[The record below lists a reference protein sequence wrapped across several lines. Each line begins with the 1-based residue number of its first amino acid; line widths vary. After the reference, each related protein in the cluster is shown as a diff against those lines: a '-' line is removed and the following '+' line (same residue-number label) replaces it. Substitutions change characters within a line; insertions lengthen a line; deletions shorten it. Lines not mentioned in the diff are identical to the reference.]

1 MQHDIHR
8 SLRMLRDR
16 ERGINPDP
24 AWVSATRSRLLMQ
37 VRNTIA
43 TPEVAAKNRRFIAMA
58 YPSLLRVV
66 RAPALV
72 VLSVIAV
79 VFGGSLASVR
89 AADQSLPGDALF
101 MLKLVTE
108 QTRIA
113 FEKSKVGKVKLKV
126 EFTKRRANEL
136 KTIVTTPVSNKE
148 ERVNKAADI
157 LKQDLHTLKEQL
169 RDVKDDA
176 TAKNNDAVV
185 EAAKVVEKETV
196 EVVKTLKET
205 SKDELT
211 SDAKMKMA
219 DAEAQAA
226 DVGIQAVEVLV
237 TANAADGQKVT
248 SEELAITISQ
258 HMQVVQTTV
267 DSILQDSASSSLTMF
282 ASSTESTTSTL
293 MNASTTDAMAKD
305 AAVTLQQVQVLMGES
320 NPAEAIT
327 KLKEASTKTFLAQTE
342 VQKTAAASPVDG
354 AALGGNASSTPQV
367 VNSALEPEEED
378 IATTTKN
385 GG

>member
-24 AWVSATRSRLLMQ
+24 AWVSATRNRLLMQ

-72 VLSVIAV
+72 ALSVIAV

-148 ERVNKAADI
+148 ARVNKAADI

-169 RDVKDDA
+169 KDVKDDV
-176 TAKNNDAVV
+176 TAKNDDAVV

-258 HMQVVQTTV
+258 HVQVVQTTV
-267 DSILQDSASSSLTMF
+267 DSILQDSASSSLAMF

-293 MNASTTDAMAKD
+293 MSASTTDAMAKD

-320 NPAEAIT
+320 NPTEAIT

-342 VQKTAAASPVDG
+342 VQKTAAASPVDD
-354 AALGGNASSTPQV
+354 ATLGGNASSTPQV
-367 VNSALEPEEED
+367 VNSALEPQED
-378 IATTTKN
+378 VIPTSTDS